1 MRLAEFDGAAPPA
14 DDDSAAVAARVA
26 QLVADHVEHAR
37 LKAYDELGD
46 GQRALMIAVR
56 WLRPKILGEDG
67 QISAG

>member
-1 MRLAEFDGAAPPA
+1 LTAPRRRP

-26 QLVADHVEHAR
+26 CLVADHVEPAR

-46 GQRALMIAVR
+46 GQRALTIAMR
-56 WLRPKILGEDG
+56 WLRPKILAEDG